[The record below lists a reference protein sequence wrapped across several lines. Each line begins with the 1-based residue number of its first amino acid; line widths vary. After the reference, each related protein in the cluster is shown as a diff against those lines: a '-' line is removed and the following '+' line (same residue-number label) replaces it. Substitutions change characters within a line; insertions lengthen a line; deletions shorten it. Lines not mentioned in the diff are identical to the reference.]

1 MCLNRDWRKKIYL
14 SFVQTCLAKTSI
26 IFLTHFL
33 TWCVLSIQLEEL
45 RRHSQQQM
53 FSSPPLLVP
62 YDTTCKTLYWVRR
75 SARKSHTPGYDMYY
89 ANLTSLLLLCIK
101 RKRERKKMKN
111 EMLYIKSGLD
121 YCTLYFLVG
130 NSSPPFH
137 CS

>member
-101 RKRERKKMKN
+101 RKRERKKN
-111 EMLYIKSGLD
+111 EKWNAIHQEWTRLLH
-121 YCTLYFLVG
+121 LVF
-130 NSSPPFH
+130 SRR
-137 CS
+137 

>member
-1 MCLNRDWRKKIYL
+1 MVC
-14 SFVQTCLAKTSI
+14 SFHTARTVI
-26 IFLTHFL
+26 
-33 TWCVLSIQLEEL
+33 EL

-62 YDTTCKTLYWVRR
+62 YDTTCKALYWVRR

-89 ANLTSLLLLCIK
+89 ANSATLYQK
-101 RKRERKKMKN
+101 KEREKKKMKN

-130 NSSPPFH
+130 NSSPPP
-137 CS
+137 SIVVNKLIKVRPK

>member
-1 MCLNRDWRKKIYL
+1 MVC
-14 SFVQTCLAKTSI
+14 SFHTARTVI
-26 IFLTHFL
+26 
-33 TWCVLSIQLEEL
+33 EL

-62 YDTTCKTLYWVRR
+62 FDTTCKALYWVRR
-75 SARKSHTPGYDMYY
+75 SARKSHSPGYDMYY

-101 RKRERKKMKN
+101 RKREREKKMKN

-130 NSSPPFH
+130 NSSPPP
-137 CS
+137 SIVVNKLIKVRPK

>member
-1 MCLNRDWRKKIYL
+1 MVC
-14 SFVQTCLAKTSI
+14 SFHTARTVI
-26 IFLTHFL
+26 
-33 TWCVLSIQLEEL
+33 EL

-62 YDTTCKTLYWVRR
+62 YDTTCKTLYWVRW

-101 RKRERKKMKN
+101 REKEREREKMKN

-130 NSSPPFH
+130 NSSPPK
-137 CS
+137 SGLNSQLVPNYT

>member
-1 MCLNRDWRKKIYL
+1 MCLNRDWRKKMYL

-62 YDTTCKTLYWVRR
+62 YDTTCKALYWVRR
-75 SARKSHTPGYDMYY
+75 SARKSHSPGYDMYY

-101 RKRERKKMKN
+101 RKRERKKN
-111 EMLYIKSGLD
+111 EKWNAIHQEWTRLLH
-121 YCTLYFLVG
+121 LVF
-130 NSSPPFH
+130 SRR
-137 CS
+137 

>member
-45 RRHSQQQM
+45 RRHSQL
-53 FSSPPLLVP
+53 PLPYWYHMIRLVRP
-62 YDTTCKTLYWVRR
+62 FTGWDGVLVNHTHRDMTCIMLIWPHFCYSVSKE
-75 SARKSHTPGYDMYY
+75 
-89 ANLTSLLLLCIK
+89 
-101 RKRERKKMKN
+101 REREKKMKN

-130 NSSPPFH
+130 NSSPPLPLQLTN
-137 CS
+137 